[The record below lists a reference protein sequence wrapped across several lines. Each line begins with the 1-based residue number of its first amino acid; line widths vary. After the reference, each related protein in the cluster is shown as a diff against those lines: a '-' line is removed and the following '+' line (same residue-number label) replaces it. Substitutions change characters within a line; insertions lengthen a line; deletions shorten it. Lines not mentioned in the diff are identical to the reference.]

1 MDLDLKNKKVFIS
14 GSSQGIGLFIAK
26 KFLQEGAEVVI
37 NSRDSSKLSAA
48 ALSLGNCGCV
58 NGDVIK
64 PETALST
71 VSKAAEIL
79 GGIDVIVCNVGS
91 GTSVPP
97 GQEFYDEWQRVFGVN
112 FFSATNVIEASR
124 RFLKETKG
132 SIVCTSSICGN
143 ETIPG
148 APITYSVAKSALNS
162 YVKSVSV
169 PLAQEGIR
177 INAVAP
183 GNIDFDGSIWS
194 KKMSKDPISVKTM
207 LENNVPLR
215 KLGSPDDVANLVVWL
230 ASDIA
235 NFITGTIVTT
245 DGGQTR
251 S

>member
-97 GQEFYDEWQRVFGVN
+97 GQEFYDEWQ
-112 FFSATNVIEASR
+112 E
-124 RFLKETKG
+124 FLG
-132 SIVCTSSICGN
+132 
-143 ETIPG
+143 
-148 APITYSVAKSALNS
+148 
-162 YVKSVSV
+162 
-169 PLAQEGIR
+169 
-177 INAVAP
+177 
-183 GNIDFDGSIWS
+183 
-194 KKMSKDPISVKTM
+194 
-207 LENNVPLR
+207 
-215 KLGSPDDVANLVVWL
+215 
-230 ASDIA
+230 
-235 NFITGTIVTT
+235 
-245 DGGQTR
+245 
-251 S
+251 